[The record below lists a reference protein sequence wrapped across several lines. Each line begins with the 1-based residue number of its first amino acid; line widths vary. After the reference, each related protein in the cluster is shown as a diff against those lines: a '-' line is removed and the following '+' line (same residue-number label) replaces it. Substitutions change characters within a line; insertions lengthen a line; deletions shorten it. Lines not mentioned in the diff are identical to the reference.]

1 MLLSSVC
8 PRLAARVVG
17 TTRACFPL
25 AIEASSYYAPPGQ
38 ARFLAGKAGKKKGG
52 KHGARGRQKHD
63 TQPAPE
69 KVRPGAAKTA
79 APERK
84 KDTGVGQKNNIVMKM
99 NNVSKTVE
107 GTRVLL
113 RDINLEFLEGAKI
126 GILGLNGAGK
136 SSMLKILAGVDQDFD
151 GTVTT
156 PFGHRVGY
164 LAQEPQLD
172 ETKTVRES
180 VKEGLRDKQALLDEY
195 NDISVQLSDPDANF
209 DALLERQSHLQSEID
224 RRKAWELD
232 WQVELVMKH
241 LNVPPP
247 DWGVENLSG
256 GEKRRVALAR
266 LLLEEPEILL
276 LDEPT
281 NHLDA
286 ESVRWLEEFLLN
298 YPGMVMAVTHD
309 RYFLDSVAGWIL
321 EIEMGDLYA
330 YLGNYSTWLSQ
341 KSERLDMK
349 NKAQAFRAK
358 MMARELDWIGSGRH
372 NRNKARLKKIDSLQD
387 EIDRDR
393 MINQESGAISIPPGP
408 RLGNRVI
415 VGENLSKSFE
425 GKLLFKDLNITL
437 DPGMMIGII
446 GGNGTGKSTLFR
458 LLEGTLEPDT
468 GTVTTGANAHI
479 GFLSQSRDGLD
490 PNKSAYQEVS
500 EGQDDVMIGD
510 RRVAIR
516 AYMSSFN
523 LRGSGQEKKVGSM
536 SGGERNRVHIAKELK
551 RGYNVLMLD
560 EPTNDIDIETLQ
572 SLEEGIQNFPGCGMI
587 ISHDRWFLDRVCTHT
602 LAFEG
607 NGKVR
612 LFEGSYNE
620 YVKYMR
626 KSGFMKNVETWL

>member
-1 MLLSSVC
+1 LQYDI
-8 PRLAARVVG
+8 PA
-17 TTRACFPL
+17 
-25 AIEASSYYAPPGQ
+25 
-38 ARFLAGKAGKKKGG
+38 
-52 KHGARGRQKHD
+52 
-63 TQPAPE
+63 APE
-69 KVRPGAAKTA
+69 KVRPGASTGPAHE
-79 APERK
+79 PK
-84 KDTGVGQKNNIVMKM
+84 KDSGIGQKNNIVMKM
-99 NNVSKTVE
+99 NGVSKTVE

-113 RDINLEFLEGAKI
+113 RDVNLEFLEGAKI
-126 GILGLNGAGK
+126 GILGLNGSGK
-136 SSMLKILAGVDQDFD
+136 SSMLKILAGIDDDFD

-172 ETKTVRES
+172 KTKTVREC
-180 VKEGLRDKQALLDEY
+180 VKEGLSEKQALLNEY
-195 NDISVQLSDPDANF
+195 NDISVKLSDVDADF
-209 DALLERQSHLQSEID
+209 HTLLERQSYLQTEID

-286 ESVRWLEEFLLN
+286 ESVRWLEEFLLK
-298 YPGMVMAVTHD
+298 YPGMVMAITHD

-330 YLGNYSTWLSQ
+330 YQGNYSTWLSQ
-341 KSERLDMK
+341 KSERLVMK
-349 NKAQAFRAK
+349 GKAQAFRAK
-358 MMARELDWIGSGRH
+358 MLDRELDWISSGRH
-372 NRNKARLKKIDSLQD
+372 SRNKARLKKIDALQ
-387 EIDRDR
+387 EETDRDR
-393 MINQESGAISIPPGP
+393 TINQESGAICIPPGP

-415 VGENLSKSFE
+415 AVENLTKSFE
-425 GKLLFKDLNITL
+425 GKLLFENLTLTL

-446 GGNGTGKSTLFR
+446 GGNGVGKSTLFR
-458 LLEGTLEPDT
+458 IIEGTLAPDT
-468 GTVTTGANAHI
+468 GTVTTGLNAKI
-479 GFLSQSRDGLD
+479 GFLSQNRDGLD
-490 PNKSAYQEVS
+490 PNKSAFEEVS
-500 EGQDDVMIGD
+500 EGQEDVMIGD

-523 LRGSGQEKKVGSM
+523 LRGAGQEKKVGSM

-572 SLEEGIQNFPGCGMI
+572 SLEEGLHNFPGCGMI
-587 ISHDRWFLDRVCTHT
+587 ISHDRWFLDRVCTHI

-607 NGKVR
+607 DSKVR
-612 LFEGSYNE
+612 LFEGSYND
-620 YVKYMR
+620 YVRYMR
-626 KSGFMKNVETWL
+626 KSGLIKNVETWL